1 MKDNILPEE
10 KLLRLIRKEKKADRE
25 PERKDS
31 LAKMSSK
38 AGVKFSSLNPK
49 KIILTAFIASS
60 LYLIISLI
68 YPLLVVKKN
77 ILPEVKPEAVVEPK
91 AETIEGPKPYDFYL
105 KGIKEREIF
114 GSSQIAVVTK
124 PASTINTD
132 LVKDISL
139 VGIVAGETPQAIIE
153 DKKTQK
159 TYYLTKGQF
168 IGEMQVED
176 IQEGKIILNYKGER
190 FELYL

>member
-1 MKDNILPEE
+1 MKENILPEE
-10 KLLRLIRKEKKADRE
+10 KLLRLIRKEKKA
-25 PERKDS
+25 S
-31 LAKMSSK
+31 LPQVSSRARFKFPSLKAKQ
-38 AGVKFSSLNPK
+38 
-49 KIILTAFIASS
+49 IIIAAFIASS
-60 LYLIISLI
+60 LYLILSLV

-77 ILPEVKPEAVVEPK
+77 ILPEVKPEAVIKPE
-91 AETIEGPKPYDFYL
+91 AETIEEPKPYDFYL

-139 VGIVAGETPQAIIE
+139 VGIVSGEPPQAIIE

-168 IGEMQVED
+168 MGEMQVED
-176 IQEGKIILNYKGER
+176 IQEGKIILNYRGER